1 MNRRLEI
8 TQTDQGFWTWTYSDA
23 DTTLSANRVYR
34 RLADAVDSARHSYP
48 GADVR
53 VKNAESHSRSPRR
66 VRGDAS
72 SGKAAP
78 RGIFGWIAFV
88 LALLRAKARSNS

>member
-1 MNRRLEI
+1 MSGRLEI

-53 VKNAESHSRSPRR
+53 VKDVESPSQSHKRSN
-66 VRGDAS
+66 GDAA
-72 SGKAAP
+72 SGKPAP
-78 RGIFGWIAFV
+78 RGIFGWIAFF
-88 LALLRAKARSNS
+88 LALLRARARSR